1 MILLYL
7 VVVITNFKSMTII
20 APQHTLKTLFSIY
33 SLSQPTKRLELMQ
46 FVTTR
51 LMIYGEAVLET
62 FALVILG
69 TVAEENQMD
78 THTLIQ

>member
-1 MILLYL
+1 
-7 VVVITNFKSMTII
+7 
-20 APQHTLKTLFSIY
+20 
-33 SLSQPTKRLELMQ
+33 
-46 FVTTR
+46 
-51 LMIYGEAVLET
+51 MIYGEAVLET